1 MAIDSRLEEK
11 LGFDRVRKIIAD
23 RCSTDYAADRVASES
38 FSTDPGTI
46 RHRLLLTDEMRLI
59 MMFEESFPTTGYI
72 DALPFLKPLLKEGYS
87 IDLLSTGKLR
97 TMIGTLA
104 KVSSFFGGMKDG
116 IYPNLKRMTAP
127 IGNFRDV
134 QKRIDSIIDRYG
146 EMKDTASDALY
157 DIRKRLKETES
168 AISRRAGAILRKA
181 QEDGI
186 VEADASVNIRDGK
199 FLIPVAAS
207 SKRRVQGFVHDES
220 ASGKTVFI
228 EPVEIIEMENE
239 ISTLRFDETREIAR
253 ILYEF
258 SEYLRPYVPDLI
270 EAATYLGEIDF
281 IMAKAQTA
289 LDFIAGMPVISE
301 DGSLQLRKAR
311 HPLLERALKK
321 ESKQI
326 VPLTLKLTSDK
337 HILVISGPN
346 AGGKSVCLKTAGLLQ
361 YMFQWGMLIPTS
373 ETSELPVFKRIMVS
387 IGDDQSIDNDLST
400 YSSFLTDMKEML
412 AAADNESLVL
422 IDEFGSGTEPTAG
435 GAIAEAILGELDR
448 RGVYAVITTHYTN
461 LKLYAAS
468 GDNGATNGAM
478 LFDAQNIAPLF
489 KLEMGL
495 PGNSFAFELA
505 RKMGL
510 PEAIVKDAED
520 RAGEEFVG
528 IERNLRQIARNR
540 RVLDQKLQKVKVADR
555 TLEGLTGKYQKEL
568 QDLQQ
573 QRKDILAEARKE
585 AEEIIKGANKQVETT
600 IRTIKEA
607 QAEKSQT
614 QEARKELQ
622 GFIAALEERKTRQQR
637 ERDAYI
643 EGKLEQ
649 LGKRQ
654 EKERVRKARRADAST
669 REALDREAA
678 ETRRLEAFRTAPLKV
693 GEKVR
698 VKDNGMVGEVTKVST
713 KAVTLAVGN
722 LSTKMPLD
730 RVERIS
736 SNEYKAAAKESFRP
750 PQQREDPGITARK
763 LNFRSELDVRG
774 ERLSDALDIVT
785 HYIDDAMMLGMGS
798 VRIIHGKG
806 TGVLREEIQKYL
818 RTIPGVSCHDEHIQF
833 GGSGVTI
840 VEFE

>member
-23 RCSTDYAADRVASES
+23 RCSTDYAADRVASEQ

-59 MMFEESFPTTGYI
+59 VMFEESFPTTGYI
-72 DALPFLKPLLKEGYS
+72 DALPFLKPLLKDGYS
-87 IDLLSTGKLR
+87 IDLLSVGKLR
-97 TMIGTLA
+97 TMIGTLT
-104 KVSSFFGGMKDG
+104 KVSSFFAGMKDG
-116 IYPNLKRMTAP
+116 IYPNLKRMASRV
-127 IGNFRDV
+127 GNFRDV

-157 DIRKRLKETES
+157 DIRKRLKDKES
-168 AISRRAGAILRKA
+168 AISRRAAAILRKA
-181 QEDGI
+181 QEDGV
-186 VEADASVNIRDGK
+186 VEADTSVNVRDGK

-207 SKRRVQGFVHDES
+207 SKRRLQGFVHHES

-239 ISTLRFDETREIAR
+239 ISSLRFDEAREISR

-258 SEYLRPYVPDLI
+258 SEQLRPYVPDLI
-270 EAATYLGEIDF
+270 EAATFLGEIDF

-289 LDFIAGMPVISE
+289 LDFIAGMPVISA
-301 DGSLQLRKAR
+301 DGALQLRKAR

-321 ESKQI
+321 ESKAI
-326 VPLTLKLTSDK
+326 VPLTMKLTPEK

-412 AAADNESLVL
+412 ATADSETLVL

-461 LKLYAAS
+461 LKLYAAA

-489 KLEMGL
+489 QLEMGL

-510 PEAIVKDAED
+510 PEAIVRDAED

-654 EKERVRKARRADAST
+654 EKERVRKARRADAASK
-669 REALDREAA
+669 EAQEREAA

-698 VKDNGMVGEVTKVST
+698 VKDNGMVGEVTKVSA
-713 KAVTLAVGN
+713 KAVTLTVGN

-736 SNEYKAAAKESFRP
+736 SNEFKAASKEAARP
-750 PQQREDPGITARK
+750 VQQREDPSITARK

>member
-23 RCSTDYAADRVASES
+23 RCSTDYAADRVASEQ
-38 FSTDPGTI
+38 FSTDPGVI

-59 MMFEESFPTTGYI
+59 VMFEESFPTTGYI
-72 DALPFLKPLLKEGYS
+72 DALPFLKPLLKEGYG
-87 IDLLSTGKLR
+87 IDLLSVGKLR

-104 KVSSFFGGMKDG
+104 KVSSFFAGMKDG
-116 IYPNLKRMTAP
+116 IYPNLKRMASRV
-127 IGNFRDV
+127 GNFRDV

-157 DIRKRLKETES
+157 DIRKRLRDTES
-168 AISRRAGAILRKA
+168 AISRRAAAILRKA
-181 QEDGI
+181 QEDGV
-186 VEADASVNIRDGK
+186 VEADASVNVRDGK

-207 SKRRVQGFVHDES
+207 SKRRLQGFVHDES

-239 ISTLRFDETREIAR
+239 ISSLRFDEAREISR
-253 ILYEF
+253 ILYDF
-258 SEYLRPYVPDLI
+258 SEFLRPYVPELI
-270 EAATYLGEIDF
+270 EAATFLGEIDF

-289 LDFIAGMPVISE
+289 LDFIAGMPVISA
-301 DGSLQLRKAR
+301 DGALQLRKAR

-321 ESKQI
+321 ESKAI
-326 VPLTLKLTSDK
+326 VPLTMKLTADK

-400 YSSFLTDMKEML
+400 YSSFLTDMKGML
-412 AAADNESLVL
+412 AEADKDSFVL

-435 GAIAEAILGELDR
+435 GAIAEAILDELDR

-461 LKLYAAS
+461 LKLYAAA

-489 KLEMGL
+489 QLEMGL
-495 PGNSFAFELA
+495 PGHSFAFELA

-510 PEAIVKDAED
+510 PEAIVKDAEE

-637 ERDAYI
+637 ERDSYI

-698 VKDNGMVGEVTKVST
+698 VKDNGMVGEVTKVSN

>member
-1 MAIDSRLEEK
+1 MAIDGRLEEK
-11 LGFDRVRKIIAD
+11 LGFDRVRKIISD
-23 RCSTDYAADRVASES
+23 RCSTDYAADRVASEQ
-38 FSTDPGTI
+38 FSTDPRTI

-59 MMFEESFPTTGYI
+59 VMFEESFPTTGYI
-72 DALPFLKPLLKEGYS
+72 DALPFLKPLLKDGYS
-87 IDLLSTGKLR
+87 IDLLSMGKLR
-97 TMIGTLA
+97 TMLGTLS
-104 KVSSFFGGMKDG
+104 KVSAFFAGMKDG
-116 IYPNLKRMTAP
+116 IYPNLKRMAAP
-127 IGNFRDV
+127 IGSFKDV
-134 QKRIDSIIDRYG
+134 QKRIDSVIDRYG
-146 EMKDTASDALY
+146 EMKDTASPELY
-157 DIRKRLKETES
+157 EIRKKLKDKES
-168 AISRRAGAILRKA
+168 AISRKAGAILRKA

-186 VEADASVNIRDGK
+186 VEADTSVNVRDGK
-199 FLIPVAAS
+199 FLIPVPAS
-207 SKRRVQGFVHDES
+207 SKRRIQGFVYEES

-239 ISTLRFDETREIAR
+239 ISSLRFDETREITR
-253 ILYEF
+253 ILHDF
-258 SEYLRPYVPDLI
+258 SDFLRPYVPELI
-270 EAATYLGEIDF
+270 EAATFLGEIDF

-326 VPLTLKLTSDK
+326 VPLTMKLTAAK

-400 YSSFLTDMKEML
+400 YSSFLADMKEML
-412 AAADNESLVL
+412 AKADSETLVL
-422 IDEFGSGTEPTAG
+422 IDEFGSGTEPAAG

-448 RGVYAVITTHYTN
+448 RGVYGVITTHYSN
-461 LKLYAAS
+461 LKMYAA

-478 LFDAQNIAPLF
+478 LFDAQKIEPLF
-489 KLEMGL
+489 QLEMGL

-510 PEAIVKDAED
+510 PEAIVKDAEE
-520 RAGEEFVG
+520 RAGEDFVDM
-528 IERNLRQIARNR
+528 ERNLRQIARNR
-540 RVLDQKLQKVKVADR
+540 RALDQKLQKVKVADR
-555 TLEGLTGKYQKEL
+555 TLEGLTDKYQKEL
-568 QDLQQ
+568 EDIQK
-573 QRKDILAEARKE
+573 QRKDILDEARKE

-600 IRTIKEA
+600 IRTIREA
-607 QAEKSQT
+607 QAEKTQT
-614 QEARKELQ
+614 QEARKELH
-622 GFIAALEERKTRQQR
+622 GFISALEERKTRQEQ

-649 LGKRQ
+649 LNRRQ
-654 EKERVRKARRADAST
+654 EKERARKARRADAPA
-669 REALDREAA
+669 RAEQERDDAEA
-678 ETRRLEAFRTAPLKV
+678 RRLEAFRSAPLKV

-698 VKDNGMVGEVTKVST
+698 VKDNGMVGEVTKVSAKT
-713 KAVTLAVGN
+713 VTLAVGN

-736 SNEYKAAAKESFRP
+736 SNEYKAAAKQVAEP
-750 PQQREDPGITARK
+750 PRQRVDPGITARK
-763 LNFRSELDVRG
+763 LNFRPELDVRG

-785 HYIDDAMMLGMGS
+785 HYIDDAMMLEMGS

-818 RTIPGVSCHDEHIQF
+818 RTIPGVTCRDEQIQL
-833 GGSGVTI
+833 GGTGVTV
-840 VEFE
+840 VEFN